1 MNIFIPLLALLIILI
16 AVMLLRTLSLQKKPQ
31 DTTPIEKPRVSG
43 GIAEHL
49 SQIVRIQSVSKIDPT
64 TDEMQPFLEV
74 HKWIARTYPQLNAK
88 LEKEVINSYSL
99 LYEWTGTDSNLAPV
113 LYNAHMDVVPAD
125 ADTLSK
131 WKVDP
136 FSGEIKENAVWGRG
150 TLDMKN
156 QLVALL
162 ESVEAL
168 ITDGY
173 SPRRTIYLA
182 FGHDEEIMG
191 FQGSKH
197 IVEHLKL
204 KGVRLAAVLDEG
216 GMITEKMLDGVDDP
230 VGLVGITEKGYVTL
244 SLSASGKPGHSS
256 MPPRQTAIGV
266 VSRAIALMDDH
277 PMPARL
283 DHLLPTLKSIA
294 YLLPFGLQFVLANAW
309 LFRPIL
315 INQMSKSS
323 QLNALIRTTHAAT
336 IIRAGIKDN
345 VLPSNAIAK
354 INCRI
359 LPGDTIEDVISHF
372 NRVIDDPR
380 VTIEIDPDSG
390 GWEASAVSE
399 MDTPAFRTLNLVIRQ
414 VFERVAVAP
423 FVFLA
428 ATDSRHYQPICDHIY
443 KFSPL
448 QTSSEAREGVH
459 GINEHIQINDLQQME
474 VFFQRLMRVWGEA
487 EF

>member
-1 MNIFIPLLALLIILI
+1 
-16 AVMLLRTLSLQKKPQ
+16 
-31 DTTPIEKPRVSG
+31 
-43 GIAEHL
+43 
-49 SQIVRIQSVSKIDPT
+49 
-64 TDEMQPFLEV
+64 
-74 HKWIARTYPQLNAK
+74 
-88 LEKEVINSYSL
+88 
-99 LYEWTGTDSNLAPV
+99 
-113 LYNAHMDVVPAD
+113 
-125 ADTLSK
+125 
-131 WKVDP
+131 
-136 FSGEIKENAVWGRG
+136 
-150 TLDMKN
+150 
-156 QLVALL
+156 
-162 ESVEAL
+162 
-168 ITDGY
+168 
-173 SPRRTIYLA
+173 
-182 FGHDEEIMG
+182 
-191 FQGSKH
+191 
-197 IVEHLKL
+197 
-204 KGVRLAAVLDEG
+204 
-216 GMITEKMLDGVDDP
+216 
-230 VGLVGITEKGYVTL
+230 
-244 SLSASGKPGHSS
+244 
-256 MPPRQTAIGV
+256 
-266 VSRAIALMDDH
+266 MDDH

-315 INQMSKSS
+315 INQMSKSN

-336 IIRAGIKDN
+336 IIQAGIKDN

-459 GINEHIQINDLQQME
+459 GINEHIQINGLQQME

>member
-16 AVMLLRTLSLQKKPQ
+16 AVMLLRTLSLQKKPR

-88 LEKEVINSYSL
+88 LKKEVINSYSL
-99 LYEWTGTDSNLAPV
+99 LYEWAGTDSHLAPV

-136 FSGEIKENAVWGRG
+136 FSGEIKENTVWGRG

-315 INQMSKSS
+315 IKQMGKSN

-336 IIRAGIKDN
+336 IIQAGIKDN

-372 NRVIDDPR
+372 KRVIDDPR

-459 GINEHIQINDLQQME
+459 GINEHIQINGLQQMA